1 MKLILKFEE
10 TMLKEVGLGERPVT
24 IGRGPDNDIHIDNL
38 AVSTHH
44 AKIYKDAGRVIIE
57 DLNSLNGTFMNNQRI
72 TKSFLKIGD
81 KILIGKHHIL
91 LDDTISG
98 DVPVAAPK
106 TAAPKIQETVMLDAK
121 ARKALL
127 DQALAAQAAGGGAAA
142 APAAPAARPGGTAVQ
157 APVPPRVKIP
167 TLAVIAGKTDQ
178 PEYQLT
184 GKLIVIGKSDM
195 ATIKLRGWFKPKV
208 AAQITKR
215 DDGFYIG
222 KGDKVPSVNG
232 IPISSPTRLNEGD
245 IIEVAG
251 VKLNFNFRD

>member
-10 TMLKEVGLGERPVT
+10 TMLKEIALGDRAITV
-24 IGRGPDNDIHIDNL
+24 GRGPDNDIHIDNL

-57 DLNSLNGTFMNNQRI
+57 DLQSLNGTFMNNQRI

-98 DVPVAAPK
+98 EAPAAAPK
-106 TAAPKIQETVMLDAK
+106 MAAPKIQETVMLDAK

-127 DQALAAQAAGGGAAA
+127 DQALAAQKAGQVAES
-142 APAAPAARPGGTAVQ
+142 RPGGTAVA
-157 APVPPRVKIP
+157 APVPPRVKVP
-167 TLAVIAGKTDQ
+167 TLVVMGGRTDQ

-195 ATIKLRGWFKPKV
+195 ATIKLKGWFKPKV
-208 AAQITKR
+208 AAQINKR

-222 KGDKVPSVNG
+222 KGDKVPAVNG
-232 IPISSPTRLNEGD
+232 LPISGPTRLNEGD
-245 IIEVAG
+245 VIEVAG
-251 VKLNFNFRD
+251 VKLNFVFRE

>member
-1 MKLILKFEE
+1 MKLILKFEDH
-10 TMLKEVGLGERPVT
+10 TLKEVGLGDRPVT

-44 AKIYKDAGRVIIE
+44 AKIYKDAGRIIIE
-57 DLNSLNGTFMNNQRI
+57 DLGSLNGTFMNNQRI
-72 TKSFLKIGD
+72 TKSFLNMGD
-81 KILIGKHHIL
+81 KILIGKHHIM

-98 DVPVAAPK
+98 EAPMAAGPK
-106 TAAPKIQETVMLDAK
+106 VSAPKIQETVMLDSK

-127 DQALAAQAAGGGAAA
+127 DQALAAQAGGA
-142 APAAPAARPGGTAVQ
+142 AAPAARPGSTAVQ
-157 APVPPRVKIP
+157 APVPPRVKFP
-167 TLAVIAGKTDQ
+167 TLVVMAGKTDQ

-195 ATIKLRGWFKPKV
+195 ATIKLGGWFKPKV
-208 AAQITKR
+208 AAQINKR

-232 IPISSPTRLNEGD
+232 VPIGAPQRLNEGD
-245 IIEVAG
+245 VIEVAG
-251 VKLNFNFRD
+251 VKMNFIFRD